1 MQLSAYIATLSLQ
14 SVIDIEYH
22 DMQFLALKQARD
34 CVKKYNPDMEL
45 FVFLVLQCA
54 LV

>member
-1 MQLSAYIATLSLQ
+1 MQLSEYIATLTLQ
-14 SVIDIEYH
+14 SVIDMEHRDI
-22 DMQFLALKQARD
+22 QFLVLKQARD
-34 CVKKYNPDMEL
+34 CVKKYNPNMEL